1 MVHCYCYHE
10 SKKNSK
16 QPRAKQKPRVHQLE
30 GRISSRA
37 RAPSVQSEA
46 VDGHTKPAELSHNLD
61 SKHHERGTRV
71 RQSHWGSSYDAYRTR
86 NACLRRNHAPSC
98 RARAPSVQSEA
109 VDGGRTKPA
118 ELSHNLDSRQSA
130 MCGCVFLIALWN
142 LFCYQFGMLWVRLYV
157 NRSVLIYS
165 KNAGGRPRLASVAF
179 DGRYMGLALW

>member
-1 MVHCYCYHE
+1 
-10 SKKNSK
+10 
-16 QPRAKQKPRVHQLE
+16 
-30 GRISSRA
+30 
-37 RAPSVQSEA
+37 
-46 VDGHTKPAELSHNLD
+46 
-61 SKHHERGTRV
+61 
-71 RQSHWGSSYDAYRTR
+71 
-86 NACLRRNHAPSC
+86 
-98 RARAPSVQSEA
+98 VQSEA